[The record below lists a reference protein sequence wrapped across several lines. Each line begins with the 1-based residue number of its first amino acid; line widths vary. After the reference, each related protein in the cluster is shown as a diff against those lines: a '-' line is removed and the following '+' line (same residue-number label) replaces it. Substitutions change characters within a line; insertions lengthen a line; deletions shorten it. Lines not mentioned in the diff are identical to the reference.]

1 MSIKRS
7 AVHTLVLLAAVI
19 FGVVL
24 LLGAIRKDIGFIQMA
39 ALLAVLAIGL
49 FALTL
54 ATAFTTK
61 ERLFMAVIY
70 ILIACTF
77 LNNAFFA
84 IHLGF
89 FSLFLYRLLL
99 IAAGCL
105 HVIGMVRNR
114 THIERWNG
122 LQVKG
127 ILLFFAFW
135 FIYGL
140 VSLLWAKSVTA
151 GIKYLALLA
160 MGIFFIYLIVM
171 YVQKME
177 RLMIV
182 YAIWLVMTV
191 FLMIIGFYNH
201 ITHHHLPSS
210 TLYSGPEYKQ
220 HYPTSVFFNQNDF
233 ATFLSISF
241 FFYITLMKNIKN
253 GYIKAIGLVLS
264 LCTLYLIFATGSRAS
279 LLGIFAGIAV
289 YIFIVLPPVLKKM
302 AIWLSAAGISI
313 FAVLFASRIYSKF
326 WELFLAPQTLHS
338 FHDRLPSNVARANL
352 LKNAWHFFL
361 DSYGFGVGAGNVSY
375 YLEHNALYDTDNVAE
390 VHNWLVEILTN
401 FGLFIMLGYL
411 AVYAYLIWV
420 LYKFYERKL
429 ENQSKLITEG
439 LITALV
445 SFLVSSISPSS
456 VSNLFFHWVF
466 LALVIAAVN
475 VLRRSRQMPEPMY
488 R

>member
-7 AVHTLVLLAAVI
+7 AVHTLTLLAAAI

-24 LLGAIRKDIGFIQMA
+24 LLGAIRTDTGFMQMA
-39 ALLAVLAIGL
+39 AVLAVLTIGL

-54 ATAFTTK
+54 ATAFTMK

-99 IAAGCL
+99 IVAGCL

-160 MGIFFIYLIVM
+160 MGIFFVYLIVM

-182 YAIWLVMTV
+182 YSIWLVMTIL
-191 FLMIIGFYNH
+191 LMIIGFYNH

-241 FFYITLMKNIKN
+241 FLYIALVKNVKN
-253 GYIKAIGLVLS
+253 GYIKAIGLFLS
-264 LCTLYLIFATGSRAS
+264 VCALYLIFATGSRAS
-279 LLGIFAGIAV
+279 LLGIFAGAAV
-289 YIFIVLPPVLKKM
+289 YIFIVLPSVLKKI
-302 AIWLSAAGISI
+302 AIWLSAAGITI
-313 FAVLFASRIYSKF
+313 FAVLFASRIYTKF

-338 FHDRLPSNVARANL
+338 FHETLPSNVARANL

-375 YLEHNALYDTDNVAE
+375 YLEYHALYDTDNVTE
-390 VHNWLVEILTN
+390 VHNWLVEILSN

-429 ENQSKLITEG
+429 GNQSKLITEG

-475 VLRRSRQMPEPMY
+475 VLRRSRQVPEPMY

>member
-1 MSIKRS
+1 
-7 AVHTLVLLAAVI
+7 
-19 FGVVL
+19 
-24 LLGAIRKDIGFIQMA
+24 MA

-182 YAIWLVMTV
+182 YTIWLVMTL

-241 FFYITLMKNIKN
+241 FLHRFNEKHKEWIHQ
-253 GYIKAIGLVLS
+253 GDWPCAFA
-264 LCTLYLIFATGSRAS
+264 LCVVFNFCYWFKSQPSGDFCRRCCLYLHC
-279 LLGIFAGIAV
+279 IAACS
-289 YIFIVLPPVLKKM
+289 KENGHM
-302 AIWLSAAGISI
+302 AVSGG
-313 FAVLFASRIYSKF
+313 
-326 WELFLAPQTLHS
+326 
-338 FHDRLPSNVARANL
+338 NC
-352 LKNAWHFFL
+352 HFC
-361 DSYGFGVGAGNVSY
+361 
-375 YLEHNALYDTDNVAE
+375 
-390 VHNWLVEILTN
+390 
-401 FGLFIMLGYL
+401 
-411 AVYAYLIWV
+411 
-420 LYKFYERKL
+420 
-429 ENQSKLITEG
+429 
-439 LITALV
+439 
-445 SFLVSSISPSS
+445 SSIRQP
-456 VSNLFFHWVF
+456 NLFKV
-466 LALVIAAVN
+466 LGAVSGTADAAFI
-475 VLRRSRQMPEPMY
+475 SRQASIKCGPGQSAEKRMALFP
-488 R
+488 

>member
-7 AVHTLVLLAAVI
+7 AVHTLTLLAAAI

-24 LLGAIRKDIGFIQMA
+24 LLGAIRTDTGFMQMA
-39 ALLAVLAIGL
+39 AVLAVLAIGL

-160 MGIFFIYLIVM
+160 MGIFFVYLIVM
-171 YVQKME
+171 YVQKVE

-182 YAIWLVMTV
+182 YSIWLVMTIL
-191 FLMIIGFYNH
+191 LMIIGFYNH

-210 TLYSGPEYKQ
+210 TLYTGPEYKQ

-241 FFYITLMKNIKN
+241 FLYIALVKNIKN
-253 GYIKAIGLVLS
+253 GYIKAIGLFLS
-264 LCTLYLIFATGSRAS
+264 VCALYLIFATGSRAS
-279 LLGIFAGIAV
+279 LLGIFAGAAV
-289 YIFIVLPPVLKKM
+289 YIFIVLPPVLKKI
-302 AIWLSAAGISI
+302 AIWLSAAGITI

-338 FHDRLPSNVARANL
+338 FHETLPSNVARANL

-375 YLEHNALYDTDNVAE
+375 YLEHHALYDTDNVTE
-390 VHNWLVEILTN
+390 VHNWLVEILSN

-429 ENQSKLITEG
+429 GNQSKLITEG

-475 VLRRSRQMPEPMY
+475 VLRRSRQVPEPMY

>member
-7 AVHTLVLLAAVI
+7 AVHTLALLAAVI

-24 LLGAIRKDIGFIQMA
+24 LLGAIHKDIGFIQMA

-182 YAIWLVMTV
+182 YTIWLVMTL

-241 FFYITLMKNIKN
+241 FFT
-253 GYIKAIGLVLS
+253 S
-264 LCTLYLIFATGSRAS
+264 L
-279 LLGIFAGIAV
+279 
-289 YIFIVLPPVLKKM
+289 
-302 AIWLSAAGISI
+302 
-313 FAVLFASRIYSKF
+313 
-326 WELFLAPQTLHS
+326 
-338 FHDRLPSNVARANL
+338 
-352 LKNAWHFFL
+352 
-361 DSYGFGVGAGNVSY
+361 
-375 YLEHNALYDTDNVAE
+375 
-390 VHNWLVEILTN
+390 
-401 FGLFIMLGYL
+401 
-411 AVYAYLIWV
+411 
-420 LYKFYERKL
+420 
-429 ENQSKLITEG
+429 
-439 LITALV
+439 
-445 SFLVSSISPSS
+445 
-456 VSNLFFHWVF
+456 
-466 LALVIAAVN
+466 
-475 VLRRSRQMPEPMY
+475 
-488 R
+488 